1 MLVQTIASYT
11 EKNINSKIGVQ
22 GAMLVGTNKMIT
34 TRRLRMT
41 LIKRAKE
48 RQGRKRENVTP
59 NQDIEGSKERKVS
72 ALVMWYLPVID
83 HLKRMF

>member
-41 LIKRAKE
+41 LIKRAKKGKDE
-48 RQGRKRENVTP
+48 RGIMSLPIRTLKDLKREKFP
-59 NQDIEGSKERKVS
+59 
-72 ALVMWYLPVID
+72 LL
-83 HLKRMF
+83 

>member
-34 TRRLRMT
+34 MRRLRMT
-41 LIKRAKE
+41 LIKRPKKGKDE
-48 RQGRKRENVTP
+48 RGRMSLLIRTLKDLKREKFP
-59 NQDIEGSKERKVS
+59 
-72 ALVMWYLPVID
+72 LL
-83 HLKRMF
+83 